1 METQTFTNL
10 IEFAEQLAEEWR
22 LEIEADMLPTFEQ
35 LMKAPTPDLK
45 KLARSGVSEQQFG
58 RLGGKH
64 SYYLENMS
72 KLKKSEIA
80 TGIIEVWSEIIEDRR
95 NKRQLRR
102 KTEYACCKYDNPVI
116 IK

>member
-1 METQTFTNL
+1 METQTFTDL

-58 RLGGKH
+58 RLGGKP

-80 TGIIEVWSEIIEDRR
+80 TGIIEVWSEIIEDRQ